1 MTASHDGSMVS
12 ENTAAEFLAVVSEK
26 TTFCLGHYKPYL
38 RKDFN
43 MEQLSV
49 ITQIPLAV
57 LQYYFSLSGLS
68 FDSLINEWR
77 VCHAKNIMHIE
88 SSNKL
93 ELHTIAMLSGFATLK
108 KFIETFVALEGISP
122 EIYQSQINEPK

>member
-1 MTASHDGSMVS
+1 MTTSHRIVS
-12 ENTAAEFLAVVSEK
+12 ENTAAEFLAVVGEK
-26 TTFCLGHYKPYL
+26 TTFFLGHYKPYL

-68 FDSLINEWR
+68 IDSLINEWR
-77 VCHAKNIMHIE
+77 VRHAKNIMQLE
-88 SSNKL
+88 NSNEL
-93 ELHTIAMLSGFATLK
+93 ELNTIAMLSGFASLK
-108 KFIETFVALEGISP
+108 KFKESFIALEGISP
-122 EIYQSQINEPK
+122 EDYQSQINKPK